1 MLIIYLQA
9 QKEDL
14 SNKQHPKVSKL
25 PPILCQATPTLLHAL
40 CVKVEGFRTKTNRC
54 CNWYPGMG
62 GEGSYCGGE
71 KSQSNPSVRNA
82 NYGNNTIT

>member
-40 CVKVEGFRTKTNRC
+40 CGTSHGLSVSEIPSNADIHGQCGPNDKTWPLKFHRAC
-54 CNWYPGMG
+54 D
-62 GEGSYCGGE
+62 
-71 KSQSNPSVRNA
+71 SQTEPNQP
-82 NYGNNTIT
+82 